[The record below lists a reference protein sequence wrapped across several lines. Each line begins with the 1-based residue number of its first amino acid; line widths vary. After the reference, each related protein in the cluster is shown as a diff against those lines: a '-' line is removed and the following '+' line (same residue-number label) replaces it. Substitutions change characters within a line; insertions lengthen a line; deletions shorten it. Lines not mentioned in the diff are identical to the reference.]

1 MPVRAHREI
10 IMKPPST
17 FAASAILLLLSRTT
31 LAEEVNLPVPVFEW
45 SFYVLLIFA
54 LVVAVGIF
62 FRRGKNGNTDSLSS
76 LLDAQSPE
84 IHSVNPDVSVTECI
98 RQMNNLMI
106 GAMLVMENE
115 TLLGIFTERDAI
127 TKVLGTGLDPAN
139 TSVSEVMSKNPFCV
153 TPSTTL
159 KEAMDTITNLR
170 FRHLP
175 VVEDGKVLGVV
186 SSGDLT
192 NRLVEDQTDEI
203 RDLVNIAGRRGESR
217 KTGH

>member
-1 MPVRAHREI
+1 
-10 IMKPPST
+10 MKTPSI
-17 FAASAILLLLSRTT
+17 FAASTILLLLSRTT

-54 LVVAVGIF
+54 LFVAIGIF
-62 FRRGKNGNTDSLSS
+62 FKRGKNGKNDSMSS
-76 LLDAQSPE
+76 LLDEQSPE

-98 RQMNNLMI
+98 RQMNKLMI

-127 TKVLGTGLDPAN
+127 TKVLGKGLDPAS
-139 TSVSEVMSKNPFCV
+139 TRVSEVMTKNPFCV

-159 KEAMDTITNLR
+159 EEAMDIVTNLR

-175 VVEDGKVLGVV
+175 VVQEGKVLGMV

-192 NRLVEDQTDEI
+192 HRLVEDQTGEI
-203 RDLVNIAGRRGESR
+203 RELVDIAGRRGASR